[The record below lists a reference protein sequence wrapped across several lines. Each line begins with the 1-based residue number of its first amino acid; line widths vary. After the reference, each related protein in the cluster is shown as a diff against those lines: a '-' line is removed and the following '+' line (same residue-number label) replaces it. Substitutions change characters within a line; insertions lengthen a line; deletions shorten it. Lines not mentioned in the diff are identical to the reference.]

1 MSLGQLLSKV
11 ALALPQSCPA
21 DYLDLCQLV
30 LDHAASRRLLQEGC
44 LLPLYV
50 SSVCLS
56 LSLQA
61 PVLISGNSSFL
72 WLSPGPLSCVLS
84 ERETFDFLQVL
95 HSG

>member
-11 ALALPQSCPA
+11 ALALDSLVQLTIWVCVSWFWIMLPVGDSYRKGVSCL
-21 DYLDLCQLV
+21 YLSLV
-30 LDHAASRRLLQEGC
+30 
-44 LLPLYV
+44 PV
-50 SSVCLS
+50 S